1 MITEPRNGKHWLE
14 RNWKWFVPV
23 GCLGFVILS
32 AAFFVGIFLLA
43 MTWIRS
49 SHVFEEAM
57 DRARN
62 DPRVV
67 RELGE
72 PIRTGWW
79 LLGNI
84 HTSGSSGTAD
94 LTIPISGPRN
104 SARIYLEA
112 EKRAG
117 VWNFEY
123 LVVEIGGSGERLDLL
138 ELPENWIQT
147 MRMRR
152 RIRHMKGTVP
162 PLSKTGFLWRRGTVS
177 FLSRF

>member
-1 MITEPRNGKHWLE
+1 MNTEPRNGKQWLE

-32 AAFFVGIFLLA
+32 AAFFVGTFLLA

-123 LVVEIGGSGERLDLL
+123 LVVEIGGSGERIDLL

-147 MRMRR
+147 MGRS
-152 RIRHMKGTVP
+152 P
-162 PLSKTGFLWRRGTVS
+162 FCP
-177 FLSRF
+177 RFDGPSPIC

>member
-1 MITEPRNGKHWLE
+1 MTTEPRNGKRWLE

-23 GCLGFVILS
+23 GCLGCVILS
-32 AAFFVGIFLLA
+32 AAFFGGTFLLA

-117 VWNFEY
+117 VWKFEY
-123 LVVEIGGSGERLDLL
+123 LVVEIGGSGERIDLL

-162 PLSKTGFLWRRGTVS
+162 PFSKTGFLWRRGTVS